1 MKTRYFLLVALC
13 AVFCFAV
20 IGLTANMSTLQAA
33 PKVEKENPSTPAPPS
48 DSLRA
53 KMEKAE
59 VHLSTLE
66 KTLARVQET
75 RVITSDDNA
84 ALDNSGLALADTL
97 YEAFNEASQSTLKAA
112 ETEGR
117 EGNVEDLAFFESFEQ
132 NHVSRTEAIFART
145 EQIQKGIEDGTI
157 ILKDS
162 PQAAAAKMTK
172 VAYEKKAENNVN
184 LAPGIS
190 ECPTVGE
197 KSGAKILKPC
207 IAPCLAQRWADCA
220 SCIIRSVPAGINYY
234 NQFANCWNS
243 CGGFWKWF
251 CRAKCLAVFVYWIY

>member
-1 MKTRYFLLVALC
+1 MKTRYFLLVAI
-13 AVFCFAV
+13 FALFSFAA
-20 IGLTANMSTLQAA
+20 IGLTANMSTLKAA
-33 PKVEKENPSTPAPPS
+33 PKEMPAAPPS

-59 VHLSTLE
+59 LHLSTLE
-66 KTLARVQET
+66 KTLAKIQET
-75 RVITSDDNA
+75 RVITTDENA
-84 ALDNSGLALADTL
+84 ALDNNGLALADTL
-97 YEAFNEASQSTLKAA
+97 FDAFNEASQSTLKAA

-117 EGNVEDLAFFESFEQ
+117 EGNIQDLSFFESFEQ
-132 NHVSRTEAIFART
+132 NHVSRTEAIMAKS
-145 EQIQKGIEDGTI
+145 EQIQRGIDDGTI

-162 PQAAAAKMTK
+162 PQTATAQMTK

-190 ECPTVGE
+190 ECPTVGS

-207 IAPCLAQRWADCA
+207 IAPCLAQKWAECA
-220 SCIIRSVPAGINYY
+220 TCIIRSVPAGVNYY
-234 NQFANCWNS
+234 NQFANCWNG

>member
-1 MKTRYFLLVALC
+1 MKTRYFLLVAIF
-13 AVFCFAV
+13 AVFCFTV
-20 IGLTANMSTLQAA
+20 IGLTANMSTLKAA
-33 PKVEKENPSTPAPPS
+33 PREIPAAPAMPPS

-59 VHLSTLE
+59 LHLSALE
-66 KTLARVQET
+66 KTLARIQET
-75 RVITSDDNA
+75 RVITPDDNA
-84 ALDNSGLALADTL
+84 ALDNNGLALGDTL

-132 NHVSRTEAIFART
+132 NHVSRTEAIVART
-145 EQIQKGIEDGTI
+145 EQIQKGINDGTI
-157 ILKDS
+157 ILKDA
-162 PQAAAAKMTK
+162 PQTSAANMTK
-172 VAYEKKAENNVN
+172 VGYATPKAENAN

-190 ECPTVGE
+190 ECPTVGS

-207 IAPCLAQRWADCA
+207 IAPCLAQKWADCA
-220 SCIIRSVPAGINYY
+220 SCIIRSVPAGVQYY

-243 CGGFWKWF
+243 CGGFWKWL